1 MISFAAAAHHLATFR
16 VSKVSTQRFAGTQ
29 KYEKY
34 LPSTAQLIVRMQTAF
49 VLKLCNNSPFSWL
62 KDWITSFSAR
72 DHHM

>member
-49 VLKLCNNSPFSWL
+49 V
-62 KDWITSFSAR
+62 
-72 DHHM
+72 